1 MDFSFL
7 STYYPYFISGVL
19 ITIVISIIT
28 VILGTILGITFAL
41 MKLSKVKPLRWI
53 ANTYIEVLR
62 GTPMLVQILIAFGLL
77 QGLFSLPTISFGVL
91 NLDFGRLFPGLSP
104 FH

>member
-62 GTPMLVQILIAFGLL
+62 EHRCWF
-77 QGLFSLPTISFGVL
+77 
-91 NLDFGRLFPGLSP
+91 RY
-104 FH
+104 

>member
-77 QGLFSLPTISFGVL
+77 QGCSHCRRF
-91 NLDFGRLFPGLSP
+91 RLVC
-104 FH
+104 